1 MQTWADIVKKQPL
14 PTNSNT
20 NAKNNITIGRVI
32 SVKTNAIIH
41 PELEV
46 EQEFSEKQDEKTIK
60 NSIKHMDC
68 EKITKLVRFRTSR
81 NLNQQKFANLI
92 SVPYTEIRDVEQG
105 KEISLSTYQSIFNY
119 IDRHKLI

>member
-1 MQTWADIVKKQPL
+1 MK
-14 PTNSNT
+14 S
-20 NAKNNITIGRVI
+20 
-32 SVKTNAIIH
+32 SC
-41 PELEV
+41 E
-46 EQEFSEKQDEKTIK
+46 QDEKTIK

-92 SVPYTEIRDVEQG
+92 SVPYTDIRDAEQG
-105 KEISLSTYQSIFNY
+105 KEFSLLTYQSIFNY